1 MRSHVEFR
9 VPLNCDEDQRSVSLC
24 LAWQVQQF
32 WKLME
37 ITGIE
42 GAKPSKVTMHADAWG
57 IRKLTSYALR
67 SLRLQ
72 RVARE
77 PCLRLSSHVSLLSN
91 SKEDDINT
99 LLDRLFGSSFV
110 QGGSRGLLCLNG
122 RCVSMMFL
130 LTLDSSVCA
139 RGFVSTGPCGRRT
152 RGRRGQ

>member
-1 MRSHVEFR
+1 
-9 VPLNCDEDQRSVSLC
+9 
-24 LAWQVQQF
+24 
-32 WKLME
+32 ME

-99 LLDRLFGSSFV
+99 LLDIYRVAWNLPQPDSLGHRLC
-110 QGGSRGLLCLNG
+110 REALEAC
-122 RCVSMMFL
+122 CV
-130 LTLDSSVCA
+130 
-139 RGFVSTGPCGRRT
+139 
-152 RGRRGQ
+152 